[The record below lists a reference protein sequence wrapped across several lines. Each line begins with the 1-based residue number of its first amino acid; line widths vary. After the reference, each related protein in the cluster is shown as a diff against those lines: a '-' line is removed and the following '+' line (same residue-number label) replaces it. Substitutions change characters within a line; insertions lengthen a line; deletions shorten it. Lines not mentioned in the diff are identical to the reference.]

1 MSMAW
6 MAPAALLGLGLIALP
21 VAIHL
26 LVHQHARTLA
36 FPSLRFLRETQL
48 AAFRRRRIEDAA
60 LLACRAAIIALAAVA
75 LAGPVLQTTARSAGY
90 AERTSRAVVALE
102 GASDTV
108 TAAIAADAFASAVF
122 RRPDVTDALTDA
134 VRWLAQQP
142 PSSREIV
149 IAGSLRRG
157 SIAESDLATIP
168 QGIGVRFRPAVGTAS
183 NDVTWPVL
191 ARRDG
196 ALVRIERAVH
206 LEVDATRVVDGQTA
220 AVPNDLISI
229 VAPKADLPLAEA
241 ALRAALDAGL
251 SWSDFDRRTQ
261 IVWEGADEAAVK
273 HAAPD
278 AQIIRMPV
286 PAPPSSAADAV
297 LAELRAVSPRA
308 DRFEPVM
315 LTPEQLASWSRQP
328 GSPLANAP
336 LRDEGD
342 RRWVWGAVLALLA
355 LETRMRRRSS
365 GVSSA
370 ADHSEVRVA

>member
-1 MSMAW
+1 
-6 MAPAALLGLGLIALP
+6 
-21 VAIHL
+21 
-26 LVHQHARTLA
+26 
-36 FPSLRFLRETQL
+36 
-48 AAFRRRRIEDAA
+48 
-60 LLACRAAIIALAAVA
+60 
-75 LAGPVLQTTARSAGY
+75 
-90 AERTSRAVVALE
+90 
-102 GASDTV
+102 
-108 TAAIAADAFASAVF
+108 
-122 RRPDVTDALTDA
+122 
-134 VRWLAQQP
+134 
-142 PSSREIV
+142 
-149 IAGSLRRG
+149 
-157 SIAESDLATIP
+157 
-168 QGIGVRFRPAVGTAS
+168 
-183 NDVTWPVL
+183 
-191 ARRDG
+191 
-196 ALVRIERAVH
+196 
-206 LEVDATRVVDGQTA
+206 VDGQTA

-241 ALRAALDAGL
+241 ALRAALDAGV

-297 LAELRAVSPRA
+297 LAALSATSPRA

-365 GVSSA
+365 GVSSV